1 MTRSNTAEPCVVRTH
16 SATQGKT
23 ERERERERAHKALP
37 SPTTSRSIYFSLSLA
52 LSFSI
57 ESLSRSSLAP
67 CPGSLLPRLWEGRRG
82 MRRRRVPQHL
92 RRGEGGFQQLYP
104 HPDPYL
110 HRRHPRGTRRR
121 RQRIVH
127 PRHHSN
133 NNSLPPPSRC
143 PRGRRRRP
151 RRILR

>member
-37 SPTTSRSIYFSLSLA
+37 SPTTSRSIYLFFSLSQSL
-52 LSFSI
+52 SI
-57 ESLSRSSLAP
+57 ESLFRSSLAP
-67 CPGSLLPRLWEGRRG
+67 CPGSHLPRLWEDRRG
-82 MRRRRVPQHL
+82 RRVPQHL

-104 HPDPYL
+104 HQDPYL
-110 HRRHPRGTRRR
+110 HRQHPRGTRRR

-133 NNSLPPPSRC
+133 NNSLPPPPPRC
-143 PRGRRRRP
+143 PCGRRRMQ